1 MKTINSFRSKLFA
14 LILAL
19 VASVSIQAHDFSVDG
34 IYYNILDGN
43 NVEVTFKGSH
53 VNQYVNEYIN
63 SINIPNEVTINNTT
77 YTVTRVGDGA
87 FYACRTLNSVTIPNS
102 VTYIGDTAFYSCD
115 DLTTVDVGNAVTRIG
130 DGAFF
135 RCSSL
140 TSIDIPDAVTSIGS
154 YIFTGC
160 SSLISIDIPDGVTS
174 ISDRAFWDCD
184 ALTSVTIGKGVDETF
199 YVVFKNDYTPEH
211 IDFEQTMT
219 VIFDGRRRVSE
230 VCETVSFDKP
240 GVYIILKG
248 RE

>member
-1 MKTINSFRSKLFA
+1 MKTINSLRSKFFA
-14 LILAL
+14 LVLAL

-135 RCSSL
+135 RCSFLSSITIPNSVTRIGNRAFKYCYSM
-140 TSIDIPDAVTSIGS
+140 TSVNIGS
-154 YIFTGC
+154 
-160 SSLISIDIPDGVTS
+160 
-174 ISDRAFWDCD
+174 
-184 ALTSVTIGKGVDETF
+184 SVTEIG
-199 YVVFKNDYTPEH
+199 
-211 IDFEQTMT
+211 
-219 VIFDGRRRVSE
+219 E
-230 VCETVSFDKP
+230 VK
-240 GVYIILKG
+240 
-248 RE
+248 